1 MSRNMK
7 KEKIGKIYIGADH
20 AGFTLKEKIKKWLEK
35 EGFPVVD
42 KGNKKMVMTDD
53 YPDFGSRV
61 GKAVSNGNHKG
72 TWLQQDKGLLFCGS
86 SEGVCIVANKYRSV
100 RAVTP
105 TTVSETIKTREHNN
119 SNVLCLSGWKQTPD
133 KAKKLILAWLD
144 SGFGGTKRHERRV
157 NKIAKIED
165 ETMKK

>member
-1 MSRNMK
+1 MK

-42 KGNKKMVMTDD
+42 KGNKKMMMTDD
-53 YPDFGSRV
+53 YPDFGKRV
-61 GKAVSNGNHKG
+61 GSAVSKGNHKG

-86 SEGVCIVANKYRSV
+86 SEGVCIVANKFRNV

-105 TTVSETIKTREHNN
+105 TTVSETQKTREHNN

-133 KAKKLILAWLD
+133 KAKKLILTWLD
-144 SGFGGTKRHERRV
+144 TGFGGTKRHERRV
-157 NKIAKIED
+157 KKITAIEN
-165 ETMKK
+165 ETMKKN